1 MQKSTKNTKV
11 KNKIKTLGR
20 QLLVQ
25 KSTIHKISDKIFM
38 IRDQAIELEKYSSGT
53 FVSTLKNPSPP
64 PSLHLKKAL
73 SPLHP
78 AWKMYCPPPST
89 LMPPIQSKYVIQEK
103 REARWI
109 WWPYWDIFYICKG
122 DKQCAAKSSVCT
134 KVYLENWF
142 APPSIHLEKFPAPPP
157 PTLKNVS
164 PPSNAEVSYASSI
177 AWSLRF
183 YQALNKI
190 WPCIVK

>member
-53 FVSTLKNPSPP
+53 FVSTLKNPSHP

-78 AWKMYCPPPST
+78 A
-89 LMPPIQSKYVIQEK
+89 
-103 REARWI
+103 
-109 WWPYWDIFYICKG
+109 
-122 DKQCAAKSSVCT
+122 
-134 KVYLENWF
+134 
-142 APPSIHLEKFPAPPP
+142 
-157 PTLKNVS
+157 
-164 PPSNAEVSYASSI
+164 
-177 AWSLRF
+177 
-183 YQALNKI
+183 
-190 WPCIVK
+190 